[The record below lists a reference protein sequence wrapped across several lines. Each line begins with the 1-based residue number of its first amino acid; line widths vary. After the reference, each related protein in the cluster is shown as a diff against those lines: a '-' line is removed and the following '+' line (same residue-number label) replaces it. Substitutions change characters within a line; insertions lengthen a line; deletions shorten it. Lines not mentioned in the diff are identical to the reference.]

1 TGLAKFVKKDYI
13 KPGAIVIDVGMDR
26 DENNKLCGD
35 VDFDDVV
42 QEAGFITPVPG
53 GVGPMTITMLL
64 ANTLKA
70 AKRIWK
76 MN

>member
-1 TGLAKFVKKDYI
+1 
-13 KPGAIVIDVGMDR
+13 
-26 DENNKLCGD
+26 
-35 VDFDDVV
+35 DVV
-42 QEAGFITPVPG
+42 EEAGFITPVPG